1 MPHLNAGA
9 VLVLKPS
16 SNKPFRFAM
25 GFVKRGAFKSKGSGK
40 GILWES
46 SRRPLHLA
54 YAYDSKAPSR
64 SLETMQLKAAPR
76 GVLSVEGVYHGGYD
90 VNLYRMERL
99 PPRRTRLRMRDTAS
113 RALDA
118 FDAGYKVLRHRLR
131 QREVY
136 VIRKEDG
143 SGTRYCEVKRPERC
157 GLKAYK
163 CGLSTHTEDG
173 VWQIFLMDFDESH
186 VDCRRVSPRW
196 WRDAKDLKGHDAVV
210 TAIRHA
216 LGSGRAASAASSSCL
231 PLETLEEDL

>member
-1 MPHLNAGA
+1 
-9 VLVLKPS
+9 
-16 SNKPFRFAM
+16 M

-54 YAYDSKAPSR
+54 YAYDSKEPSR

-76 GVLSVEGVYHGGYD
+76 GVPSLEGVYHGDYD

-99 PPRRTRLRMRDTAS
+99 PPRCTRLLMRDTAS
-113 RALDA
+113 KALDA
-118 FDAGYKVLRHRLR
+118 FDAGYKVLQHRLR

-136 VIRKEDG
+136 VIRKEEG

-157 GLKAYK
+157 GLKAYE

-173 VWQIFLMDFDESH
+173 VWKIFLMDFDESH

-210 TAIRHA
+210 TAIRYA
-216 LGSGRAASAASSSCL
+216 LGSGRASSAAWSLCI
-231 PLETLEEDL
+231 PLEPLEEDH